1 MAKPAKRGV
10 GKPRRYTPDELQAAI
25 DKYFEPFGETL
36 YRNHQGEL
44 RVPTISGLSYSLG
57 VDRITFYGWAHE
69 KDSEYLNI
77 AKTAL
82 ARLSS
87 YWEEYAATGKSPS
100 GAAFW
105 LRNHGWTADTK
116 ATTVD
121 ASADKDGTM
130 KVVVTVTGG
139 DGTLDV

>member
-1 MAKPAKRGV
+1 MAKTTKRGV
-10 GKPRRYTPDELQAAI
+10 GQPRLYTPEALQAAI
-25 DKYFEPFGETL
+25 DKYFEPFGDTL
-36 YRNHQGEL
+36 YREHKGEM
-44 RVPTISGLSYSLG
+44 RVPTISGLSYHLG
-57 VDRITFYGWAHE
+57 TDRTTFYLWAHE
-69 KDSEYLNI
+69 KGGEYFNI
-77 AKTAL
+77 AKAAL

-116 ATTVD
+116 STTVD
-121 ASADKDGTM
+121 AQADKDGTM